1 LPEVTLIKRVFYCSS
16 AGNIIESHHY
26 WKRKQNNPTEVS
38 ITFSSQIED
47 FCRDIGA
54 TAYFVSAYAQK
65 TQLTDGDF
73 TLEHRPKR
81 TLHGIKWHLGEII
94 YGLGLLATALRFRAQ
109 VALID
114 SGSTHYFVLTL
125 FRAFGISVVP
135 ILHNTLWANG
145 FPPVK
150 PFSRL
155 VLRLDR
161 FFWGWVPKAVVA
173 VSPECVR
180 QVDSLRGKKR
190 YPIFETRAQFDPDYF
205 ARIPPPPPHEQRPF
219 QIMFIGRVSRSKGVF
234 DILEIARKIEDT
246 HPGLVRWEIC
256 GRGSDFDELV
266 VRHGEL
272 KLGGVVKLRGWT
284 PLEEL
289 VGVYAKS
296 HASIVPT
303 RSTFAEGLAMT
314 AAESIL
320 TGRPVITN
328 PVVPALELLRFA
340 CVEAKTNDVESHL
353 RAVLRLATDADLYR
367 RTRDA
372 SLGYKRQFYD
382 RDNGLAAVLKR
393 ALASQIGTSER

>member
-1 LPEVTLIKRVFYCSS
+1 LIKRVFYCSS
-16 AGNIIESHHY
+16 AGNIIESHQH
-26 WKRKQNNPTEVS
+26 WKRNQNNPTEVS
-38 ITFSSQIED
+38 ITFSGQIEA
-47 FCRDIGA
+47 FCKDIGA
-54 TAYFVSAYAQK
+54 TAYFVSAQAQK
-65 TQLTDGDF
+65 AQLTDGDF
-73 TLEHRPKR
+73 TLEHRPKPI
-81 TLHGIKWHLGEII
+81 LHGVKFHIGEII

-114 SGSTHYFVLTL
+114 SGSTHFFVLTL
-125 FRAFGISVVP
+125 FRIFGISIVP

-155 VLRLDR
+155 VLWLDR
-161 FFWGWVPKAVVA
+161 VFWGWIPTAVIG

-190 YPIFETRAQFDPDYF
+190 YPIFQMRAQFDPDYF

-219 QIMFIGRVSRSKGVF
+219 QIMFIGRVNRSKGVF

-256 GRGSDFDELV
+256 GRGSDFEELV

-272 KLGGVVKLRGWT
+272 KLSGVVNLRGWT
-284 PLEEL
+284 PLEDL
-289 VGVYAKS
+289 IGVYAKS

-303 RSTFAEGLAMT
+303 RSTFTEGLAMT

-320 TGRPVITN
+320 AGRPVITN
-328 PVVPALELLRFA
+328 PVVPALEVLRSS

-353 RAVLRLATDADLYR
+353 RAVLKLATEADLYR
-367 RTRDA
+367 RARDA
-372 SLGYKRQFYD
+372 SVGYQRQFYD
-382 RDNGLAAVLKR
+382 RNNGLAAVLKQ